1 MFAICMAT
9 PVLSGVKRLSRSSR
23 RAGGQCSRAKD
34 TRYPEGEKEGCVR
47 HFWAQL
53 PSSDLSGP
61 PPSPHPSLSPLAG
74 WKASYWPHLSFP
86 GHSLVKNLPANAG
99 DAGDVGSIP
108 GLGRSP
114 GGGSGNPL
122 QYPCMKKPMDRG
134 AWQATVHRVAKSWTQ
149 LSTHACRHWPH
160 LSTVA
165 WK

>member
-1 MFAICMAT
+1 MPSAWQPQCC
-9 PVLSGVKRLSRSSR
+9 LESRGL
-23 RAGGQCSRAKD
+23 AGPAGE
-34 TRYPEGEKEGCVR
+34 PEASVQEPRTLGILKARKKEGCVR